1 MPKPPTI
8 TDVADEAGV
17 SISTVSRHMRGDRVR
32 AAKRIDRAIAR
43 LRYRPSPAA
52 RSLKSGKT
60 GAVALVV
67 PDVTNPFFAA
77 VVRGAE
83 SITAQGRHIIFLANT
98 DESDD
103 REAAV
108 IEDLLS
114 RVDGMLLAPASE
126 SDPNPQRLADAGV
139 PTVLIDREGPSAGCF
154 DVVLVD
160 NYGGARSA
168 VEHLLSLGHERI
180 ATIAGPV
187 GSTPGRLRL
196 EGYSATMADAG
207 IDPPSAFVQPGG
219 FMEHGGYQAM
229 MQLLALPDPPT
240 AVFVANN
247 LMTIGALRAIKDIGV
262 RVPDDLSIIGF
273 DDHPFSEILDP
284 PLTVVGRPMEQ
295 QGALAMR
302 MLLSRMSE
310 NPGRMARRVVL
321 DTHLI
326 QRASCSPPRENPMS
340 IPQGARALINKFPKH
355 PHPERGS
362 PDGSGRKRTGTTLE
376 RRN

>member
-1 MPKPPTI
+1 MSKPPTI

-17 SISTVSRHMRGDRVR
+17 SASTVSRHLRGDRVR
-32 AAKRIDRAIAR
+32 AAKRIDRAITR

-60 GAVALVV
+60 GAIALVV

-83 SITAQGRHIIFLANT
+83 SITSQGGQTIFLANT

-103 REAAV
+103 RETEI
-108 IEDLLS
+108 IEDLVS

-126 SDPNPQRLADAGV
+126 NNPNPQRLADAGV
-139 PTVLIDREGPSAGCF
+139 PTVLIDREAPATGCF
-154 DVVLVD
+154 DTVLID

-168 VEHLLSLGHERI
+168 VEHLLARGHERI
-180 ATIAGPV
+180 ATIAGSV
-187 GSTPGRLRL
+187 ASTPGRLRL
-196 EGYSATMADAG
+196 EGYQATMAGEA
-207 IDPPSAFVQPGG
+207 IEPPADFVQQGG
-219 FMEHGGYQAM
+219 FKEHGGYQAM

-262 RVPDDLSIIGF
+262 QIPDDMSTVGF

-284 PLTVVGRPMEQ
+284 PLTVIDRPMEQ

-302 MLLSRMSE
+302 MLLSRM
-310 NPGRMARRVVL
+310 NGDLPGAAKRVIL
-321 DTHLI
+321 DTRLV
-326 QRASCSPPRENPMS
+326 
-340 IPQGARALINKFPKH
+340 
-355 PHPERGS
+355 ERGS
-362 PDGSGRKRTGTTLE
+362 CGPPRKGPMSFHPRPRGP
-376 RRN
+376 